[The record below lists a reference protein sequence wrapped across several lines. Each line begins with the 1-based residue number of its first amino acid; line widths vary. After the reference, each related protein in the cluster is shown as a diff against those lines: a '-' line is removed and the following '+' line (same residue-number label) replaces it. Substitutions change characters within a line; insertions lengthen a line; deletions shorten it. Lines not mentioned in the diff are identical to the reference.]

1 MDTDIN
7 RLIAKNRILA
17 LINKEKD
24 KKTKFD
30 FCKRTFLYYKG

>member
-17 LINKEKD
+17 LIIKKD
-24 KKTKFD
+24 KKTFD
-30 FCKRTFLYYKG
+30 FQENFLIL